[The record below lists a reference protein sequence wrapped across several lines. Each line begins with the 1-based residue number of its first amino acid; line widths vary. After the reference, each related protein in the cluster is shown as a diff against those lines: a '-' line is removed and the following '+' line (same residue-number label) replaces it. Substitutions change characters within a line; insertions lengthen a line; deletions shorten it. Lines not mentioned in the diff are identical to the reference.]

1 LQKYKDEE
9 NDIMCCMMLV
19 GNKADLVTD
28 QHGVTLEDHQAMAAR
43 HSLLEARTSAK
54 TGLNVDHTFTRLV
67 VGVYELKRKKRRAST
82 VGSVSGKDDVLDLDR
97 KTEMSTKN
105 MTCC

>member
-1 LQKYKDEE
+1 
-9 NDIMCCMMLV
+9 MCCMMLV

-28 QHGVTLEDHQAMAAR
+28 QHGVTIEEHQAAAAR

-54 TGLNVDHTFTRLV
+54 SGLNVDHAFTGIV
-67 VGVYELKRKKRRAST
+67 VGIYDIKRKKRRAST
-82 VGSVSGKDDVLDLDR
+82 VGSMSGKDDVLDLDR

-105 MTCC
+105 MACC